1 MGIANVTTD
10 YTGRKKDINLFELPD
25 ATKVDA
31 QTVLPKFGKNARF
44 CAGVQKLIQKYAI
57 ILLTNVNSQTN
68 YPDFGTD
75 FMYTLKAG
83 ISPVDKL
90 RAAQIFNLASY
101 DAVKTLKNYQI
112 DHPEIPLDE
121 RIALAK
127 LSSITLYGGLV
138 SFDVSITT
146 EAGSKI
152 DFLVPLPK

>member
-1 MGIANVTTD
+1 MGIANITTD
-10 YTGRKKDINLFELPD
+10 YTGRRKDINLFELPD
-25 ATKVDA
+25 AAKIDA

-57 ILLTNVNSQTN
+57 ILLTNTSSQVN

-83 ISPVDKL
+83 ISPVDQL
-90 RAAQIFNLASY
+90 RAAQVFNLASY
-101 DAVKTLKNYQI
+101 DAVNTLKSYQI

-121 RIALAK
+121 RIASAT
-127 LSSITLYGGLV
+127 LSSITLYGGLA

-146 EAGSKI
+146 EAGSTI
-152 DFLVPLPK
+152 DFVVPLPK

>member
-1 MGIANVTTD
+1 MGIAKISTD
-10 YTGRKKDINLFELPD
+10 YTARKKDINLFELPD
-25 ATKVDA
+25 ASKAAA

-44 CAGVQKLIQKYAI
+44 CAGVQKLIQKYAV
-57 ILLTNVNSQTN
+57 ILLTNVNSQAN

-75 FMYTLKAG
+75 FMYTLRAG

-90 RAAQIFNLASY
+90 RASQIFNLASY
-101 DAVKTLKNYQI
+101 DAVSTLKNFQI

-121 RIALAK
+121 RIASAT
-127 LSSITLYGGLV
+127 LSSITLYGGLA

-146 EAGSKI
+146 EAGSTV